1 MDFEH
6 RLLMPDGSV
15 KHVHVVVEAVWL
27 DPENREFVGTVM
39 DITARKQAE
48 EAVSKAQAELAHVTR
63 VTALGEMTASIA
75 HEVNQTLAAV
85 VTNANASL
93 RWLSGESPNLA
104 EAREAIRR
112 IIRDGNR
119 GGEIIGRI
127 RALAKKAPPKKDWLD
142 LNEAIGEVVAMA
154 RSEVQRNRVLLQ
166 TKLANDLPLILGD
179 KIQLQQVI
187 LNLLMNA
194 VEAMSGAGEGP
205 RELGVNSEK
214 VADIHGEPKEE
225 RYQNRGL
232 VDTEWTHVSS
242 PRKGMWKADSI
253 SRWTPSSISL
263 IASWLRPS
271 YASMRTNGIVYP
283 VLVRS

>member
-75 HEVNQTLAAV
+75 HEVNQPLAAV

-166 TKLANDLPLILGD
+166 TKLQMI
-179 KIQLQQVI
+179 
-187 LNLLMNA
+187 
-194 VEAMSGAGEGP
+194 
-205 RELGVNSEK
+205 
-214 VADIHGEPKEE
+214 
-225 RYQNRGL
+225 
-232 VDTEWTHVSS
+232 
-242 PRKGMWKADSI
+242 
-253 SRWTPSSISL
+253 
-263 IASWLRPS
+263 
-271 YASMRTNGIVYP
+271 YP
-283 VLVRS
+283 

>member
-6 RLLMPDGSV
+6 CLLMPDGSV

-48 EAVSKAQAELAHVTR
+48 ETVSKAQAELAHVTR

-75 HEVNQTLAAV
+75 HEVNQPLAAV

-142 LNEAIGEVVAMA
+142 LNEAIGEVVAIT
-154 RSEVQRNRVLLQ
+154 RSEAQRKGELLRS
-166 TKLANDLPLILGD
+166 KLANDLPLILGD

-225 RYQNRGL
+225 RYQNRGVWSTL
-232 VDTEWTHVSS
+232 NGPTCLHPVRGCGRPTVFLD
-242 PRKGMWKADSI
+242 G
-253 SRWTPSSISL
+253 
-263 IASWLRPS
+263 LRRA
-271 YASMRTNGIVYP
+271 Y
-283 VLVRS
+283 L